1 MSVGK
6 QPAHDRALPVVDM
19 ASDHDVHPL
28 FGHRLCLGR
37 RGAAPWPGAITSE
50 CVTRLTFLGVDAVVR
65 GHQAL
70 RRQSL
75 SSVSALP
82 SEMVRC

>member
-6 QPAHDRALPVVDM
+6 QPTHDRALAVVDM

-37 RGAAPWPGAITSE
+37 LRKRRRGPRPS
-50 CVTRLTFLGVDAVVR
+50 
-65 GHQAL
+65 
-70 RRQSL
+70 RQNVSL
-75 SSVSALP
+75 AHLS
-82 SEMVRC
+82 